1 MIILE
6 LYPPAAPCN
15 SFETLT
21 ERIHLMPFK
30 RSAQKLAR
38 KLGCLGHQE
47 PEEQAT
53 EPTAIQPGPE
63 PDEEQAVE
71 TGRPYRDIVEAEARQ
86 YWQEITKVDSLMKPV
101 PLNMYDILPIRQDAM
116 HSAIARNNYAL
127 AEVEAMQPGPEPDLS
142 RDIDTGRPYQAFVE
156 SEARRYWQE
165 MGKEHNL
172 LKPVREEIRA
182 AATPILCQA
191 LSNRGGDW
199 RHQAVDAVVM
209 YALEKGWIKRRF
221 AGAYASLPYIDA
233 LIRLAYDANLLAWE
247 IPLPDHPPPR
257 HPPIYYTLYSRHGRP
272 VPVPRE
278 DAIIRGD
285 YLYKKDGS
293 RVTGVKDIYPMAFL
307 PGAIWRSKWSNLI
320 YPETRA
326 MAVNQVY
333 LHTIAP
339 VYYGLTF
346 ERAELP
352 ANRRGVYV
360 WFDWKEETGGTATY
374 HSSQLRDFPYPSDL
388 VFSPHPPKH

>member
-101 PLNMYDILPIRQDAM
+101 PRNMYDILPIRQDAM
-116 HSAIARNNYAL
+116 YSAIARNNYAL
-127 AEVEAMQPGPEPDLS
+127 AVVEAMQPGPEPDLS
-142 RDIDTGRPYQAFVE
+142 RDIDTGRPYRAFVE
-156 SEARRYWQE
+156 GEARRYWQE

-172 LKPVREEIRA
+172 LKPVREKIRA

-199 RHQAVDAVVM
+199 RHEAVAAVVQ
-209 YALEKGWIKRRF
+209 YALEKGWIKRSLTE
-221 AGAYASLPYIDA
+221 AYPSLPYIDA
-233 LIRLAYDANLLAWE
+233 LIRLAHDANLLARE
-247 IPLPDHPPPR
+247 IPLPDHPLPR
-257 HPPIYYTLYSRHGRP
+257 HPPIYYSLESRFGRL
-272 VPVPRE
+272 VPVPRK
-278 DAIIRGD
+278 DAVIRGD

-293 RVTGVKDIYPMAFL
+293 RVTDEKDIKPMAFL
-307 PGAIWRSKWSNLI
+307 PGANWRLKWSDLI

-326 MAVNQVY
+326 RAINQVY
-333 LHTIAP
+333 LHTVRP

-346 ERAELP
+346 ERAGLP

-360 WFDWKEETGGTATY
+360 WFDWKEETGDTATY

-388 VFSPHPPKH
+388 VFSPHPRKP